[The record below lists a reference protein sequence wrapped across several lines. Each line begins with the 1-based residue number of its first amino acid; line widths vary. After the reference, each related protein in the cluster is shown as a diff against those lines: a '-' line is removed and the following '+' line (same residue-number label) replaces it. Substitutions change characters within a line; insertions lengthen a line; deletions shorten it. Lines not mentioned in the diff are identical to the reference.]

1 MRLSDILK
9 AEGIC
14 IDLTTPDK
22 DGALHALAGI
32 IAQGDPALDET
43 TVYRAL
49 SERERLAT
57 TGVGSGIAIPHGRA
71 NIDEFR
77 VAMAI
82 SRKGVPFDSV
92 DGGLAH
98 ILVAVLAPL
107 QNPADQLRML
117 ARISRVLKDH
127 AVRKRLLEVDSR
139 EAAFEII
146 VAEERRH

>member
-9 AEGIC
+9 VEGIC
-14 IDLTTPDK
+14 IDLATPDK
-22 DGALHALAGI
+22 DGALHALAAI
-32 IAQGDPALDET
+32 MARTDATLDEA

-49 SERERLAT
+49 AERERLAT

-71 NIDEFR
+71 DIDAFR
-77 VAMAI
+77 IAMGI
-82 SRKGVPFDSV
+82 SRKGVPFDAV
-92 DGGLAH
+92 DGGPAH

-127 AVRKRLLEVDSR
+127 AVRKRLLEADSN
-139 EAAFEII
+139 EAAFAII
-146 VAEERRH
+146 VAEERRG

>member
-1 MRLSDILK
+1 MRLSDFLRV
-9 AEGIC
+9 EGIC
-14 IDLTTPDK
+14 IDLVVPDK
-22 DGALHALAGI
+22 DGALHALAQVM
-32 IAQGDPALDET
+32 AQADPALDEGL
-43 TVYRAL
+43 VYRAL
-49 SERERLAT
+49 AERERLAT

-71 NIDEFR
+71 DVDGFR

-82 SRKGVPFDSV
+82 SRKGIAFDSV

-98 ILVAVLAPL
+98 ILVAVLAPM

-127 AVRKRLLEVDSR
+127 VVRARLLEASS
-139 EAAFEII
+139 AAAALEVI